1 MSLLQKGHKYNLHNE
16 SKNWIQN
23 LALGTETTISHLPL
37 TYRHLPLTYR
47 DVYRKLAAEHISTL
61 QKNNNP
67 LHTHTHSTHQETR
80 LIKSIKT
87 KLKENKA
94 MITCADKGNSL
105 VILPTEKYDSKIAD
119 FIRMNDFQTTTKDP
133 TKFFQSQIRRVRN
146 YS

>member
-1 MSLLQKGHKYNLHNE
+1 
-16 SKNWIQN
+16 
-23 LALGTETTISHLPL
+23 
-37 TYRHLPLTYR
+37 
-47 DVYRKLAAEHISTL
+47 
-61 QKNNNP
+61 
-67 LHTHTHSTHQETR
+67 
-80 LIKSIKT
+80 
-87 KLKENKA
+87 